1 MTLIKRENFF
11 PTWTNLFEDFLGKE
25 MVEWPN
31 RRSAF
36 ANFTVPSVNVKENEG
51 NFKVEM
57 AAPGLEKADFKIDL
71 NGNLLTISSEK
82 KGENEVRDNNS
93 YTRKEFSYQSFSRSF
108 TLPDIVDNEAI
119 SAKYEN
125 GILTVTIPKKEIALH
140 DNVKQIEIQ

>member
-31 RRSAF
+31 RRSTF
-36 ANFTVPSVNVKENEG
+36 ANFTVPSVNVKENESD
-51 NFKVEM
+51 FKVEM

-71 NGNLLTISSEK
+71 NANLLTISSEK
-82 KGENEVRDNNS
+82 KEENEVKDNNA

-108 TLPDIVDNEAI
+108 TLPDIVDDQAI

-125 GILTVTIPKKEIALH
+125 GILTVTIPKKEITLRN
-140 DNVKQIEIQ
+140 NVKQIEIQ